1 MAPRTLPALL
11 LVGLLAGGLSA
22 GARDGGPSETTDGY
36 ERVVRPALV
45 RHDCRPVGFDEVDG
59 ERSALVRTPAG
70 RLRVVSLARGRQVY
84 AGQRPGVLVGVC
96 LEREDVS

>member
-11 LVGLLAGGLSA
+11 LVGLLAGGLA
-22 GARDGGPSETTDGY
+22 TGARTDGTSETTDGY
-36 ERVVRPALV
+36 ESVVRPALLH
-45 RHDCRPVGFDEVDG
+45 HDCRPVGFDEVDG
-59 ERSALVRTPAG
+59 ERAALVRTPAG

-96 LEREDVS
+96 LQR